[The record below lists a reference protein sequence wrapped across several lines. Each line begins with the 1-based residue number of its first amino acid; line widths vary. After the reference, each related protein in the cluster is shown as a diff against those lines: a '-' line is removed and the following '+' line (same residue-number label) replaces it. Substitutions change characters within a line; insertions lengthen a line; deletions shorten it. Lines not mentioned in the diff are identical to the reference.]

1 MASHKQRQESVSSK
15 RQWST
20 VLNAAKVR
28 IKVQLLHLAAWESLV
43 ISVSGLGGMVVE
55 DNKTER
61 KRSRG

>member
-1 MASHKQRQESVSSK
+1 M
-15 RQWST
+15 
-20 VLNAAKVR
+20 LNAAKVR